1 MARYLFDIETDGLL
15 EDLTKVH
22 CIVLCDLDTGERGSY
37 PPDAITE
44 ALYHLERATELWGHA
59 IQSFDIPAIK
69 KVYPVWTTDAVVYDT
84 LVLSHLLWPDT
95 FDEDIALIN
104 SGKMPRKNSKGE
116 SLIKRHSL
124 EAWGYRLGELKGDF
138 KSTTDWKEFSQ
149 EMLDY
154 CIQDTAVNLA
164 LYRRIQAAQPSPT
177 AVRLEHEFSACLDQ
191 MMACGVAFNVEAAR
205 RISEELMVE
214 RVTIDQ
220 DIRRQFPG
228 WTEEYETP
236 KKKQKKTRFI
246 EFNPGSRQRVARMLQ
261 ETCGWKPKEY
271 TETGLV
277 ELSEDI
283 LGELSYPIAKSLARR
298 FMLEK
303 RLSALAEGD
312 GSYLDLQKASRIH
325 GYIGHNGTV
334 TGRCTHSKPNLGNI
348 VAVDKPYGK
357 EIRGLFGPSEGMVQV
372 GCDLS
377 GLELR
382 MLAHYLAWYDGGAYA
397 QTILK
402 GDIHTANQKAA
413 GLATRNQAKTFIYA
427 FLYGAGPEKLGS
439 VAGGGRV
446 RGLSLRKSFLA
457 KTPGLSRLLRAV
469 VDHVG
474 GEHVTRQDGRVVRV
488 RPDDPLKPLRA
499 IDGRYI
505 HIRSEHSALNA
516 LLQSAGAIVTKK
528 ATCLAVEAAKGL
540 GANLIL
546 HVHDEFQFECPP
558 ENAEALGKACVQAI
572 KDAGQFFN
580 LRIPLDGEYKIGKNW
595 AETH

>member
-15 EDLTKVH
+15 EELTKVH
-22 CIVLCDLDTGERGSY
+22 CVVYRDLDTGTIESFFGPSL
-37 PPDAITE
+37 PGAIE
-44 ALYHLERATELWGHA
+44 MLAEATELHGHA
-59 IQSFDIPAIK
+59 IQSFDIPAIQ
-69 KVYPVWTTDAVVYDT
+69 KVYPGWATKAVIHDT
-84 LVLSHLLWPDT
+84 LVESHLLWPDT
-95 FDEDIALIN
+95 FDEDIALIDA
-104 SGKMPRKNSKGE
+104 GKMPRKGSDGN

-124 EAWGYRLGELKGDF
+124 EAWGYRLGVHKGDF

-154 CIQDTAVNLA
+154 CVQDTEVNLE
-164 LYRRIQAAQPSPT
+164 LYRRIQAARPSPV
-177 AVRLEHEFSACLDQ
+177 AVRLEHEFSACLGQ
-191 MMACGVAFNVEAAR
+191 MMSRGVAFNVDAAR

-214 RVTIDQ
+214 RVKIDEE
-220 DIRRQFPG
+220 IRKQFPG

-246 EFNPGSRQRVARMLQ
+246 EFNPGSRQQVARMLQ
-261 ETCGWKPKEY
+261 ETCKWKPKEY

-283 LGELSYPIAKSLARR
+283 LGDLSYPIAQSLARR

-303 RLSALAEGD
+303 RLGALAEGE
-312 GSYLDLQKASRIH
+312 GSYLDLQKNGRLH

-357 EIRGLFGPSEGMVQV
+357 EIRGLFGPSAGMVQV

-382 MLAHYLAWYDGGAYA
+382 MLAHYLALYDGGAYA

-413 GLATRNQAKTFIYA
+413 GLETRNQAKTFIYA

-439 VAGGGRV
+439 VAGGGRT

-469 VDHVG
+469 QAAAETHK
-474 GEHVTRQDGRVVRV
+474 RV
-488 RPDDPLKPLRA
+488 RGL
-499 IDGRYI
+499 DGRYI
-505 HIRSEHSALNA
+505 HTRSPHSALNA

-528 ATCLAVEAAKGL
+528 ATCLAVAAAKGL

-580 LRIPLDGEYKIGKNW
+580 LRLPLDGEYKIGKNW